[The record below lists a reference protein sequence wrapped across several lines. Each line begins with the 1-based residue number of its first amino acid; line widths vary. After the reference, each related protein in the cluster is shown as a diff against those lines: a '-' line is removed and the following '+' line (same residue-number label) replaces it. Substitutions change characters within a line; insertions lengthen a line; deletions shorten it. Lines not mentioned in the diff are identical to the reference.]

1 MASMDKGSSY
11 MEIKAITTINP
22 ASMIG
27 ACMIWLGASIPGH
40 ATVIINE
47 IDYDQPGADVAE
59 FIELFNSD
67 TTAVTLDGYT
77 LDLVNGSSGNT
88 YLSLD
93 LSGLSIAANG
103 YIVLCGD
110 ITAVGN
116 CNTSVATGSWLQNGG
131 SSGDAV
137 ALLLGAAL
145 LDSVVY
151 EGIGSHLGFY
161 AEGNSF
167 ADADSG
173 SISMSIARL
182 PDGLD
187 SDHNASDFGSACL
200 TPGSANIGGTG
211 DCSAS
216 LNPVPVP
223 AAAWLFGSG
232 LIGLVGIGRR
242 KLVD

>member
-1 MASMDKGSSY
+1 MDKGSSY
-11 MEIKAITTINP
+11 METKVKTTINS
-22 ASMIG
+22 ASLISAG
-27 ACMIWLGASIPGH
+27 IIWLGISVPGH
-40 ATVIINE
+40 ASVIINE
-47 IDYDQPGADVAE
+47 IDYDQPGPDVTE
-59 FIELFNSD
+59 FIELYNSD
-67 TTAVTLDGYT
+67 THPVSLDGYT
-77 LDLVNGSSGNT
+77 LDLVNGSSGST

-93 LSGLSIAANG
+93 LSGLSISPNG
-103 YIVLCGD
+103 YIVLCSD
-110 ITAVGN
+110 IPAVAN
-116 CNTSVATGSWLQNGG
+116 CTIDVATGSWLQNGG

-145 LDSVVY
+145 LDSVAY
-151 EGIGSHLGFY
+151 EGIGSHLGLY

-211 DCSAS
+211 DCSVS
-216 LNPVPVP
+216 INPVHVP

-232 LIGLVGIGRR
+232 LIGLIGVSRR